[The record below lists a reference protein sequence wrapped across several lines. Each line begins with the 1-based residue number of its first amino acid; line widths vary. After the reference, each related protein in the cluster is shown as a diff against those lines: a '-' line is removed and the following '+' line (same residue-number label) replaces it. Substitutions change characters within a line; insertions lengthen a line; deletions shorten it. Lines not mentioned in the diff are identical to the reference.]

1 MVLWRHFV
9 RICPVFRIFGGYGQL
24 EGLDGVS
31 PSAGASFVGWVGWVA
46 GVGGWLAWFFVVLLF
61 QIQKHFKEVRGASRS
76 DYVIPAS
83 RPSRK
88 LQAVPGEG
96 FSRAVTSR
104 SCSARRWYSTA
115 LVALRGGCPLSRAVR
130 RPAFAVT
137 LSSVIRGGDEP
148 LSELSVLARKRSGDR
163 GDLSFP
169 VVESVP
175 IVVEGLGRRCKQASY
190 YAALDPVALA
200 GLRMASSIHRSL

>member
-1 MVLWRHFV
+1 MEARVLASSLSGNARFLG
-9 RICPVFRIFGGYGQL
+9 ICFSFFLKRETGEVGSGKGSWASFCPDLPGFSVFGGRGRV

-31 PSAGASFVGWVGWVA
+31 PLGLADGL
-46 GVGGWLAWFFVVLLF
+46 GGWLILLASFFVVLLF
-61 QIQKHFKEVRGASRS
+61 QIQKNFKEVRGASRS

-96 FSRAVTSR
+96 FSGAVTSR
-104 SCSARRWYSTA
+104 GYPARRWYTTA
-115 LVALRGGCPLSRAVR
+115 LVALRGGCPPSRAVR
-130 RPAFAVT
+130 RPALAVT

-169 VVESVP
+169 VVTG
-175 IVVEGLGRRCKQASY
+175 IG
-190 YAALDPVALA
+190 
-200 GLRMASSIHRSL
+200 

>member
-1 MVLWRHFV
+1 MGRGRVLGRRFV
-9 RICPVFRIFGGYGQL
+9 RICPDFRFLVATGGLRGSTVSRL
-24 EGLDGVS
+24 APVHGL
-31 PSAGASFVGWVGWVA
+31 A
-46 GVGGWLAWFFVVLLF
+46 GGWLRLLASFFVMLLF
-61 QIQKHFKEVRGASRS
+61 QIQKHFKEVRDASRS

-96 FSRAVTSR
+96 FSRAVTPR
-104 SCSARRWYSTA
+104 GYPARRWCSTA

-148 LSELSVLARKRSGDR
+148 RGELSVLARKRSGDR

-169 VVESVP
+169 VVTD
-175 IVVEGLGRRCKQASY
+175 IG
-190 YAALDPVALA
+190 
-200 GLRMASSIHRSL
+200 